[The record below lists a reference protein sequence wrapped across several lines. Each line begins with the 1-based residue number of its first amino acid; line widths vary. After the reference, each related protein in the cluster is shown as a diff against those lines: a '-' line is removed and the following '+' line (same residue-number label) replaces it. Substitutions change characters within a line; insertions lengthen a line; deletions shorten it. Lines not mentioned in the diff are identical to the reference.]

1 MARPD
6 SAADDAPDGGRE
18 LIPTAMIAAV
28 ATAAPALS
36 GAIGVVLAIVGGLE
50 HDVADTSDT
59 AANAAIVMLVLGVL
73 FWLTWCWW
81 CTVAAANAQR
91 VTPLA
96 TSPWLPPA
104 VYLGGPAIAVIGWSG
119 SGDVARYGPG
129 LGIAVAVLGHLA
141 VILSLRSTA
150 QRMRGDH
157 EWFGRLIWVPFLVS
171 VAGCAASWWLSS
183 GLSDDE
189 LTRVRL
195 GAGALVAFTQ
205 AGLVAATT
213 GSFDRLCR
221 SRIAERGR
229 RGVAPSAEVVL
240 ASMFRADR

>member
-1 MARPD
+1 
-6 SAADDAPDGGRE
+6 
-18 LIPTAMIAAV
+18 
-28 ATAAPALS
+28 
-36 GAIGVVLAIVGGLE
+36 
-50 HDVADTSDT
+50 
-59 AANAAIVMLVLGVL
+59 
-73 FWLTWCWW
+73 
-81 CTVAAANAQR
+81 
-91 VTPLA
+91 
-96 TSPWLPPA
+96 
-104 VYLGGPAIAVIGWSG
+104 
-119 SGDVARYGPG
+119 
-129 LGIAVAVLGHLA
+129 
-141 VILSLRSTA
+141 
-150 QRMRGDH
+150 MRGDH